1 MIKYLLVTL
10 ILLSS
15 FRTNLFS
22 KVISVPKDYKKIQ
35 LALDASMDGDTILV
49 SKGVY
54 KENIDFYGKKVMLT
68 SKYTHS
74 GNKRFIKKTV
84 IKGQGDDP
92 AVTFSSNEDSSSS
105 VIGFTITGG
114 EGSLGGGIFCSMA
127 NPILK
132 DLIIK
137 ENESQKG
144 GGIGLYSSSPVIK
157 DVKII
162 SNTALSSGAL
172 FITGYSSPKISNVLL
187 ANNKTYVN
195 GGSITVEEYSNPVFT
210 NVTISDNGYPD
221 KVHPMIIQYFG
232 EMNPTMVNGIHIS
245 NGSNVFI
252 KSSIIYS
259 EADLEVL
266 FGEYGEGSSLT
277 ISYSNLDGGKSSIID
292 KYNSGTLNWNEG
304 NIVSDPKFVNPKK
317 NNYSLKNSSPSI
329 NKGDPNGIIK
339 NMGAS
344 LVWD

>member
-1 MIKYLLVTL
+1 M
-10 ILLSS
+10 
-15 FRTNLFS
+15 
-22 KVISVPKDYKKIQ
+22 
-35 LALDASMDGDTILV
+35 
-49 SKGVY
+49 
-54 KENIDFYGKKVMLT
+54 
-68 SKYTHS
+68 
-74 GNKRFIKKTV
+74 
-84 IKGQGDDP
+84 
-92 AVTFSSNEDSSSS
+92 
-105 VIGFTITGG
+105 
-114 EGSLGGGIFCSMA
+114 
-127 NPILK
+127 
-132 DLIIK
+132 
-137 ENESQKG
+137 
-144 GGIGLYSSSPVIK
+144 
-157 DVKII
+157 KII

-304 NIVSDPKFVNPKK
+304 NIVADPKFVNPKK

-329 NKGDPNGIIK
+329 NKGDPNGTIK

>member
-1 MIKYLLVTL
+1 M
-10 ILLSS
+10 
-15 FRTNLFS
+15 
-22 KVISVPKDYKKIQ
+22 
-35 LALDASMDGDTILV
+35 
-49 SKGVY
+49 
-54 KENIDFYGKKVMLT
+54 
-68 SKYTHS
+68 
-74 GNKRFIKKTV
+74 
-84 IKGQGDDP
+84 
-92 AVTFSSNEDSSSS
+92 
-105 VIGFTITGG
+105 
-114 EGSLGGGIFCSMA
+114 
-127 NPILK
+127 
-132 DLIIK
+132 
-137 ENESQKG
+137 
-144 GGIGLYSSSPVIK
+144 
-157 DVKII
+157 KII

-304 NIVSDPKFVNPKK
+304 NIVADPKFVNPKK
-317 NNYSLKNSSPSI
+317 NNYSLQNRLRLLSSEHLAFLSDLTGLEI
-329 NKGDPNGIIK
+329 VLH
-339 NMGAS
+339 MGYHYSYLQLLIAQQR
-344 LVWD
+344 VV